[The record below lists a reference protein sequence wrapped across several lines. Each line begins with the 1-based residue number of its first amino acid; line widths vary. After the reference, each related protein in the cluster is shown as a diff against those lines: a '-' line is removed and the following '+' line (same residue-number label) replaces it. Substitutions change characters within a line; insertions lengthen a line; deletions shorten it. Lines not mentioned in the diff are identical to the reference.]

1 MQPQPVN
8 FNILVVED
16 NPSDLYLIESM
27 LQASKLPINQILS
40 AGRIADAIE
49 VLKKNDIGLV
59 LLDLSLP
66 DSLGLGS
73 FLTIR
78 QYAQKIPVII
88 LTGQIASEVAL
99 EALKQNAQD
108 YLVKGEF
115 NAGLLKKSIEY
126 SIERKKAEEIIL
138 ASEEKYKQM
147 FYKNPFPMWINESDS
162 GRIIEVNDA
171 ALAKYG
177 YERND
182 FLQLTLAEIQC
193 PDENYPSN
201 TLPTAEQGG
210 LWRHQKKNG
219 EFIIVEFTHYPINYF
234 GRTAIQVQI
243 NDVTEKIGLENELEL
258 KKQQII
264 EAVLVAQETE
274 RKGIGE
280 ELHDNINQ
288 ILTAVKLT
296 LSVALKY
303 PVKRTELIS
312 NAVTNIGMAVE
323 EIRKLSKKLI
333 LFGNLKTFG
342 LIKSVEELIADNLA
356 LTKLKIHLD
365 VCGLEEESVGE
376 EQKINIYRIIQEQ
389 MNNIIKYASAS
400 SVTINLVAS
409 GGQITLLMVDDGV
422 GFDTSAPRRGIGLTN
437 IISRAELFNGEVNI
451 DSSPGKGCRLKVVLN
466 AKRILSQRAA

>member
-1 MQPQPVN
+1 MQPHPVN
-8 FNILVVED
+8 FNILIVED

-49 VLKKNDIGLV
+49 LLKKNEIGLV

-66 DSLGLGS
+66 DSLGLDS
-73 FLTIR
+73 FLGIR

-171 ALAKYG
+171 ALIKYG
-177 YERND
+177 YERSE
-182 FLQLTLAEIQC
+182 FLKLTLAEIQC
-193 PDENYPSN
+193 PNDTYPSL
-201 TLPTAEQGG
+201 TLPSAEQGG
-210 LWRHQKKNG
+210 LWRHEKKNG

-342 LIKSVEELIADNLA
+342 LVKSVEELIGDNLA
-356 LTKLKIHLD
+356 LTKLKIALD

-400 SVTINLVAS
+400 SVTINLVAT
-409 GGQITLLMVDDGV
+409 GGQITLLMVDDGI
-422 GFDTSAPRRGIGLTN
+422 GFDTSAPRKGIGLTN

-451 DSSPGKGCRLKVVLN
+451 DSSPGNGCRLKVVLN

>member
-1 MQPQPVN
+1 MQLQPAN

-16 NPSDLYLIESM
+16 NPSDLYLIEQM
-27 LQASKLPINQILS
+27 LQASKIPINHIYS
-40 AGRIADAIE
+40 AGRIKDAIE
-49 VLKKNDIGLV
+49 ILKRKDTGLV

-66 DSLGLGS
+66 DSLGIDS
-73 FLTIR
+73 FLGIK

-88 LTGQIASEVAL
+88 LTGQIASDVAL

-115 NAGLLKKSIEY
+115 NASLLKKSIEY

-147 FYKNPFPMWINESDS
+147 FYKNPFPMWINESES

-171 ALAKYG
+171 ALLKYG
-177 YERND
+177 YERNE
-182 FLQLTLAEIQC
+182 FLKLTLAEIQS
-193 PDENYPSN
+193 PDDTYPS
-201 TLPTAEQGG
+201 LDLSSAEQGG

-243 NDVTEKIGLENELEL
+243 NDVTEKISLENELEL

-303 PVKRTELIS
+303 PVKRTELLS
-312 NAVTNIGMAVE
+312 NAITNIGMAVE

-342 LIKSVEELIADNLA
+342 LVKSVEELIADTLA
-356 LTKLKIHLD
+356 LTKLRITLD
-365 VCGLEEESVGE
+365 VCGLEEDSAGE

-400 SVTINLVAS
+400 TVTINLVAT
-409 GGQITLLMVDDGV
+409 GGQITLLMVDDGI
-422 GFDTSAPRRGIGLTN
+422 GFDTSMPRKGIGLTN

-451 DSSPGKGCRLKVVLN
+451 DSSPGNGCRLKVVLN